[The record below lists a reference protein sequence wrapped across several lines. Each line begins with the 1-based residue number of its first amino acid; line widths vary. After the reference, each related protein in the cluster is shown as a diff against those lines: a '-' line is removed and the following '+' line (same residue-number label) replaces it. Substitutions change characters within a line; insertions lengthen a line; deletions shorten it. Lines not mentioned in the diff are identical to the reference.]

1 MGNYL
6 LELLFF
12 NAFLAIFIIN
22 LMTKLVG
29 ILNITPDS
37 FSDGGKFNS
46 LESAI
51 NQTRK
56 LLEDGA
62 DMIDIGA
69 ESTRPGAIKIGDK
82 EEWSR
87 LEKILPEIIL
97 EVKKFNEENNK
108 SVTTAIDSYH
118 FETLKKSYEIGVDII
133 NDVSGLIDEKIIDFV
148 AKNNV
153 TTVLMHSLSVPADPK
168 IIINPHLNVNEEI
181 FNWAKNKILELEKKG
196 VKKSQ
201 LIFDPGIGFSKNADQ
216 SIKILKNIE
225 LYKDLGVPTYVGH
238 SKKSLLDNLDIK
250 GDRAEK
256 TLEISKFLI
265 EKHVDF
271 IRVHDVLDHKILLK

>member
-1 MGNYL
+1 
-6 LELLFF
+6 
-12 NAFLAIFIIN
+12 
-22 LMTKLVG
+22 MTKLVG

-46 LESAI
+46 LENAL
-51 NQTRK
+51 NQTKK
-56 LLEDGA
+56 LLQDGA

-69 ESTRPGAIKIGDK
+69 ESTRPGAVKIDDT
-82 EEWSR
+82 EEWNR
-87 LEKILPEIIL
+87 LEKILPAVIL
-97 EVKKFNEENNK
+97 EVKKFNEKNNK

-118 FETLKKSYEIGVDII
+118 FETLKKAYENGVDII
-133 NDVSGLIDEKIIDFV
+133 NDVSGLIDEKIINFV

-225 LYKDLGVPTYVGH
+225 LYKDLRVSVYVGH
-238 SKKSLLDNLDIK
+238 SKKSLLDNLDIE
-250 GDRAEK
+250 GDRADK

-265 EKHVDF
+265 EKGVDF
-271 IRVHDVLDHKILLK
+271 IRIHDVEEHKNLLK